1 MQRCAIYTRKSTEEG
16 LEQDFN
22 SLDAQREAC
31 AAYVQSQK
39 GAGWRLLR
47 ARYDDGG
54 LSGATMERPAL
65 QRLLQAVEGRQV
77 DIVVVYKVDRL
88 TRSLTDFAR
97 IVDIFDAKGVSFVSV
112 TQQFNTTTSMGR
124 LTLNVLLSFA
134 QFEREVTA
142 ERIRDKIAASKKKG
156 LWMGGP
162 VPLGYDVQDRKLV
175 VNGAEAEVV
184 QLIFSRYLTLG
195 SVRRLKDEA
204 DRRGLVTKWRT
215 SGSGRATGG
224 RPFSRGN
231 LYQLLANPI
240 YAGRIPHRGESYPG
254 QHEAIIDSETWTR
267 VQEQLR
273 ANARRRRSATNAT
286 SPSLLTGL
294 VFDEAGD
301 RLCPTHAAKGGR
313 RYRYYI
319 SKRLMHDRHKHT
331 DGWRLPARELEALV
345 QKLLGEILGVSQRQE
360 SRSADAPLD
369 ERDGSEQVLS
379 KGTLEERQA
388 LIHDAIQRI
397 DLSPTEI
404 RLSLRTS
411 VLGAQARE
419 PRDATASPSHRQF
432 TFSIAL
438 RRRGVERK
446 VVIQSGANQRPEPDP
461 VLCRLIGRAH
471 SWVRQL
477 ARGEAASVKAIA
489 AREGLDGS
497 DVSRILPLAFLAP
510 DIVEGILEGRQP
522 PELTAR
528 TLMRLQPLPADWQAQ
543 RRRLGFPPQS

>member
-1 MQRCAIYTRKSTEEG
+1 MRRCAIYTRKSTEEG

-39 GAGWRLLR
+39 GAGWRLHR

-65 QRLLQAVEGRQV
+65 QRLLQAVEGGQV

-88 TRSLTDFAR
+88 TRSLTDFAK
-97 IVDIFDAKGVSFVSV
+97 IVETFDANGVSFVSV

-162 VPLGYDVQDRKLV
+162 VPLGYDVRDRKLV
-175 VNGAEAEVV
+175 VNEAEAKLVRR
-184 QLIFSRYLTLG
+184 LFARYLALG
-195 SVRRLKDEA
+195 TVRRLKDEA
-204 DRRGLVTKWRT
+204 DRQGLVTKRRVSR
-215 SGSGRATGG
+215 SGKETGG

-231 LYQLLANPI
+231 LYRLLANPI
-240 YAGRIPHRGESYPG
+240 YVGRIPHRGESYPG
-254 QHEAIIDSETWTR
+254 QHDTIVDQETWTR
-267 VQEQLR
+267 AQDQLR
-273 ANARRRRSATNAT
+273 ANARTRRSAINAA

-294 VFDEAGD
+294 VFDETGD
-301 RLCPTHAAKGGR
+301 RLCPTHANKKGR

-319 SKRLMHDRHKHT
+319 SKRLMHDRHKHL
-331 DGWRLPARELEALV
+331 DGWRLPAQELEALV
-345 QKLLGEILGVSQRQE
+345 QKLLADALAESQRQ
-360 SRSADAPLD
+360 SVNNDD
-369 ERDGSEQVLS
+369 EPPAGWDGWEHFLP
-379 KGTLEERQA
+379 KGTPEERRA
-388 LIHDAIQRI
+388 LIHEAIQRI
-397 DLSPTEI
+397 DLSPTEL
-404 RLSLRTS
+404 RLTLRES
-411 VLGAQARE
+411 VLVARRGE
-419 PRDATASPSHRQF
+419 SRDATALQPLCRL
-432 TFSIAL
+432 TVPIAL

-446 VVIQSGANQRPEPDP
+446 IVIQNGSNRRAEPDP
-461 VLCRLIGRAH
+461 VLCRLISRAH
-471 SWVRQL
+471 NWVRQL
-477 ARGEAASVKAIA
+477 ARSEAASVKTVA
-489 AREGLDGS
+489 AREGFDGS

-510 DIVEGILEGRQP
+510 DIVQAILEGRQP

-528 TLMRLQPLPADWQAQ
+528 VLMRLPSLPADWQAQ
-543 RRRLGFPPQS
+543 RRRLGFPPQT